1 MRNYILHTFTIKHF
15 YYYDT
20 KGGKLLKRCARRGK
34 YSHKMR
40 SQTIVGIVSLVS
52 LQIFKNTLRNPS
64 SFDTIQVTEGSQWNF
79 FGTKKKEISA
89 EKRSPTTF

>member
-1 MRNYILHTFTIKHF
+1 MLKQTVDRIRGLADKEIQIHSANIVTPIFPTFTIKHF

-64 SFDTIQVTEGSQWNF
+64 SFARDVV
-79 FGTKKKEISA
+79 
-89 EKRSPTTF
+89 R